1 MAWTTDD
8 LEELEAAIASGV
20 ESFQFRDRSETYRG
34 LKELQAIRRM
44 IRRELGL
51 DTTKSSGFAARG
63 QSVSTS
69 KGT

>member
-1 MAWTTDD
+1 MAWTTED

-20 ESFQFRDRSETYRG
+20 QSFQFRDRSETYRG
-34 LKELQAIRRM
+34 LKELQAIRKM

-51 DTTKSSGFAARG
+51 DTPASSGFGARG
-63 QSVSTS
+63 QYAKTS